1 MGLKEIVHSHILQ
14 VGDKVESKKPG
25 YNETYYGTITEIWVV
40 TCENGNY
47 TRMRVLRDLD
57 DHTSWWACSP
67 EEVRKVT

>member
-1 MGLKEIVHSHILQ
+1 MGLKEIVDSHILQ

-25 YNETYYGTITEIWVV
+25 YNEMYYGTITEIWVV
-40 TCENGNY
+40 AHEEGSY

-57 DHTSWWACSP
+57 DPTSWWACNP